1 MEHAAKECS
10 VSMNLHTIEPSPF
23 EVGRS
28 SGGISHDGIVPLSLI
43 LGLEGKSSAAAPLM
57 KQLACR
63 ARAPADVSDTQK
75 DRI

>member
-1 MEHAAKECS
+1 
-10 VSMNLHTIEPSPF
+10 
-23 EVGRS
+23 
-28 SGGISHDGIVPLSLI
+28 
-43 LGLEGKSSAAAPLM
+43 LEGKSSAAAPLM